1 MDEAKGVEAMTDTQA
16 KRADLQ
22 ARLDELDRIAGTTTD
37 RDVLEYIAAR
47 KTKRRLGTSWTGST
61 KRQG

>member
-1 MDEAKGVEAMTDTQA
+1 MTEAKGVEAMTDTQA

-22 ARLDELDRIAGTTTD
+22 ARIDELDRIAGTTTD

-47 KTKRRLGTSWTGST
+47 KKALRDELDRLH
-61 KRQG
+61 